1 MGGAGHPPVL
11 EAAPQ
16 VSCRV
21 LPPPHPNQALSLE
34 HLSGSNVP
42 PIPTAVSPNLTSQ
55 AAKIAWQLPSQSPHL
70 QPSPC
75 TPGCP
80 VTRLLHN
87 LPRKPNRRTGC
98 SPAMLHRLRWASWW
112 RQQACQAHTPQM
124 PEFLTC
130 GWSALP
136 VCAPL
141 PALPAE
147 GHR

>member
-80 VTRLLHN
+80 VTVGPYEASSQLAPQAKQEDRMQPSHAPQASVGFVVAAAG
-87 LPRKPNRRTGC
+87 LPGPY
-98 SPAMLHRLRWASWW
+98 PADA
-112 RQQACQAHTPQM
+112 
-124 PEFLTC
+124 
-130 GWSALP
+130 
-136 VCAPL
+136 
-141 PALPAE
+141 
-147 GHR
+147 